1 MIKRTVT
8 IFFLSI
14 TFLIA
19 AAQDTVSLFQAI
31 EIGLENNYSI
41 KLQRNYQQVA
51 DNNNSVGNAGF
62 LPAVDLE
69 ASPNRSIS
77 TAHSKYISGTEKDVS
92 NAVNNSFTAGLELTW
107 TIFDGFSMF
116 ADKKMLE
123 VLEQMGETQV
133 RLTVENTLN
142 TIILTYFGIVQEKK
156 LVQVLY
162 EAVGLSMERKKL
174 AAAKISIGAGSKL
187 MLLQSS
193 VDLNADSARLL
204 NELTTLANLK
214 ADLNHLLGRNPE
226 TGYEVLD
233 LLEINGNLIFE
244 DLLSKLQ
251 SQNAELL
258 IARNNQEIA
267 GLALYDTRSDRY
279 PKLDLDAAYNFN
291 LSNSQ
296 SGFLEYNRAY
306 GPNLGLTLSYN
317 LFNGFNTNRN
327 IKNAKIEVSSSE
339 IQLNDTQLG
348 IRTQLYK
355 TFQEYKLNLDI
366 IQLETSNCEVA
377 RENVE
382 VAIEKYKLGAISDF
396 ELREIQN
403 KYIDAQYQLLLSQ
416 FRAKQAET
424 ELLRMSGELNKIFV
438 YK

>member
-1 MIKRTVT
+1 MKKRLNI
-8 IFFLSI
+8 IFLLSVS
-14 TFLIA
+14 FQIA
-19 AAQDTVSLFQAI
+19 SAQDTLTLFQAI
-31 EIGLENNYSI
+31 ETGLENNYSI
-41 KLQRNYQQVA
+41 KLQRNNQQIA

-62 LPAVDLE
+62 LPAVDLG
-69 ASPNRSIS
+69 ASQNRSIN
-77 TAHSKYISGTEKDVS
+77 TANSKYISGTEKDVS

-107 TIFDGFSMF
+107 TLFDGFSMF
-116 ADKKMLE
+116 ANKNMLGI
-123 VLEQMGETQV
+123 LERMGETQV
-133 RLTVENTLN
+133 RLTVENTMN

-162 EAVGLSMERKKL
+162 EAVALSLERKKI

-214 ADLNHLLGRNPE
+214 ADLNRLLGMNPE
-226 TGYEVLD
+226 KAYEVLD
-233 LLEINGNLIFE
+233 LLEINGNLMFE
-244 DLLSKLQ
+244 DLLSKLL

-258 IARNNQEIA
+258 IARNNQKIA
-267 GLALYDTRSDRY
+267 GLTLYDTRSDRY

-306 GPNLGLTLSYN
+306 GPNFGLTLSYN

-339 IQLNDTQLG
+339 IQLKDTQLG

-355 TFQEYKLNLDI
+355 TYQEYTLNLNI
-366 IQLETSNCEVA
+366 IKLETSNCEVA
-377 RENVE
+377 RENVGIG
-382 VAIEKYKLGAISDF
+382 IEKYKLGAISDF

-416 FRAKQAET
+416 FRAKRAET
-424 ELLRMSGELNKIFV
+424 ELLRMSGELYKITF
-438 YK
+438 KK